1 VLSSLYTA
9 WIDQLLDGPIP
20 PETKATCDNCAML
33 PQPGASVRGVFFHPQ
48 TKCCTYEPTLVNY
61 RAGLILSDDD
71 PDLAA
76 GRRTVEER
84 LRARVA
90 VTPWG
95 IEASARFRLLYHN
108 TPGALFGRAPD
119 LGCPHQIAGHCGI
132 WRHRPATCATWF
144 CKHVRGATGSDFWR
158 NLDELLRGVDRQLG
172 LWCALEMG
180 IEAEI
185 LARLLDPVPLE
196 AAELGGGIEEGVYT
210 RLWGRWA
217 GREEEFYRGCA
228 ELVLPL
234 AWEDIVGICG
244 TQVTIQSRLVRE
256 RYEKLTSELTP
267 DHPRMGMV
275 QIEGVVSGKYSA
287 VTYSIYD
294 PLRLSPE
301 LLAVLPHFD
310 GRPSDE
316 VLEEIRVQRG
326 IRLDPALVRRMA
338 DFRVLLEDD
347 SGHGR
352 QIRDRETPA

>member
-1 VLSSLYTA
+1 MLSSLYSG
-9 WIDQLLDGPIP
+9 WIGELLAGPIP
-20 PETKATCDNCAML
+20 PETKATCEDCAML
-33 PQPGASVRGVFFHPQ
+33 ARPGVSPGGVVFHPV
-48 TKCCTYEPTLVNY
+48 TRCCTFEPTLANY
-61 RAGLILSDDD
+61 RVGLILSDDGAE
-71 PDLAA
+71 LAA

-84 LRARVA
+84 LRARLA

-95 IEASARFRLLYHN
+95 IEASARFRLLYN
-108 TPGALFGRAPD
+108 NAPGGLFGRAPA
-119 LGCPHQIAGHCGI
+119 LGCPHQIAGQCGI
-132 WRHRPATCATWF
+132 WRHRPATCAAWF
-144 CKHVRGATGSDFWR
+144 CKHVRGATGFDFWR
-158 NLDELLRGVDRQLG
+158 SLDELLRSVDRQLG

-180 IEAEI
+180 IEAEM
-185 LARLLDPVPLE
+185 LARLLDPVPLQ
-196 AAELGGGIEEGVYT
+196 AAELGGGIEEGVYA

-244 TQVTIQSRLVRE
+244 TQVSIRSRLVRE
-256 RYEKLTSELTP
+256 RYGKLTSELAP
-267 DHPRMGMV
+267 DRPRMGMV

-287 VTYSIYD
+287 VTYSVYD
-294 PLRLSPE
+294 PLRLSPD

-338 DFRVLLEDD
+338 DFRVLLEGDNGD
-347 SGHGR
+347 GR
-352 QIRDRETPA
+352 QIQDRETSA